1 MRVLCCVLFIG
12 MILTPVVLGAPGD
25 PAPAFTL
32 DLFSGKTLTLAELK
46 GTAVLLLF
54 WAEW

>member
-1 MRVLCCVLFIG
+1 MLVGIV
-12 MILTPVVLGAPGD
+12 LTPVVLGAPGD

-32 DLFSGKTLTLAELK
+32 DLFTGKTLTLAQMK

>member
-1 MRVLCCVLFIG
+1 MRVLWCALLIG
-12 MILTPVVLGAPGD
+12 IVLTPVVVGAPGD

-32 DLFSGKTLTLAELK
+32 DLFTGKTLTLAQLK

-54 WAEW
+54 WTEW